1 MAKTNGKI
9 TDINGVSCKIKYKDI
24 LLTTIMD
31 RHADVYLSEV
41 LSNKPYC
48 VKTNY
53 RDSRAILEGFY
64 ISETIFTDVC
74 FDRAILNHISFHNCK
89 FIDCSFGTVYMDHT
103 TFDKCEFKN
112 CDFIG
117 ETKIA
122 HCEFSAPSFSKCT
135 FSHCEI
141 VSTRFFNPSFY
152 QIEKD
157 DRFNQF
163 DHCEMVGTSFIRAFE
178 ECNVTFYSNGFYCC
192 FFNSSVMKNMV
203 TNALFNT
210 DIDSANDFFG
220 CRLENAITE
229 GFVLPM
235 ACPEEGGFIAFK
247 KVRWC
252 SKETNKFVPKNNY
265 AIAVLEIPAEA
276 KRSSANGRKCRCDL
290 AKVIRFETLDGKEIK
305 RPGCYE
311 FKSTF
316 EPRFEY
322 KKDAIINPMGGV
334 RKFNKNRYQECASGI
349 HFFITRR
356 EAVNYNG

>member
-9 TDINGVSCKIKYKDI
+9 IDVDGVSCKIRYKDT

-41 LSNKPYC
+41 LSNKPYF
-48 VKTNY
+48 VNANY
-53 RDSRAILEGFY
+53 RERRAVLEGFL
-64 ISETIFTDVC
+64 IHETTFTDVC
-74 FDRAILNHISFHNCK
+74 FDRAILNHVSFHNCK
-89 FIDCSFGTVYMDHT
+89 FINCSFGTVYMDNV

-117 ETKIA
+117 ETKLS
-122 HCEFSAPSFSKCT
+122 HCEFIASSFSKCT

-141 VSTRFFNPSFY
+141 ISTRFFNPSFY
-152 QIEKD
+152 QIKED

-163 DHCEMVGTSFIRAFE
+163 DHCEMVGTSFIRAFKE
-178 ECNVTFYSNGFYCC
+178 SNVTFYSNGLYCC
-192 FFNSSVMKNMV
+192 FFNGSSMNNMV
-203 TNALFNT
+203 TDGLFNK
-210 DIDSANDFFG
+210 DIDSANDFFS
-220 CRLENAITE
+220 CRLEDANAE
-229 GFVLPM
+229 GFVLPT
-235 ACPEEGGFIAFK
+235 ACPEEGSFIAFK

-252 SKETNKFVPKNNY
+252 FKGTNNCFPKEGY

-276 KRSSANGRKCRCDL
+276 KRSSANGRKCRCDR
-290 AKVIRFETLDGKEIK
+290 AKVIRFERLDGTEIK
-305 RPGCYE
+305 RPGLYK

-322 KKDAIINPMGGV
+322 KKDAIIKPMGGV